1 MMKAILSAALLA
13 VAMPAMV
20 PTAALAQSAPAKP
33 QTLQYLDATLFQPVL
48 ILPAPVAKDMP
59 ANARELAMLHQL
71 IAGAS
76 PQRLKQAY
84 QDAIHEDPAVFNE
97 TLGVDLKKLPATWEL
112 LEIVNHESAVVASI
126 AKDHFHRMRP
136 YSADASLPFCE
147 GKADPAKPAY
157 RSYPSGHSTLGY
169 AVGVALARLLPA
181 KADRIMDRAQDY
193 AMSREYCGAH
203 YASDIQASEVIGTL
217 AATLLLNDPRL
228 ADKVAA
234 ARVELNRI

>member
-1 MMKAILSAALLA
+1 MMKAMLSAALLA
-13 VAMPAMV
+13 MAMPAMV
-20 PTAALAQSAPAKP
+20 PTAALAQNAPVKP
-33 QTLQYLDATLFQPVL
+33 KTLQYLDATLFQPVL
-48 ILPAPVAKDMP
+48 ILPAPMAKDMP

-71 IAGAS
+71 IASAS

-84 QDAIHEDPAVFNE
+84 EDAIHEDPAIFNE

-112 LEIVNHESAVVASI
+112 LDIFNRESAVVAGI

-169 AVGVALARLLPA
+169 AVGVALARLVPA
-181 KADRIMDRAQDY
+181 KADRILDRAQDY

-234 ARVELNRI
+234 AKAELSRS

>member
-1 MMKAILSAALLA
+1 MMKAILSAALLMLA
-13 VAMPAMV
+13 IPDAGMAQ
-20 PTAALAQSAPAKP
+20 AAPKS
-33 QTLQYLDATLFQPVL
+33 LQYLDGALFQPVL
-48 ILPAPVAKDMP
+48 ILPAPVAKDMS
-59 ANARELAMLHQL
+59 ANARELAALRQL
-71 IAGAS
+71 IATAS

-84 QDAIHEDPAVFNE
+84 EDAIHEDPAIFNE
-97 TLGVDLKKLPATWEL
+97 TLGLDLKKLPATWEL
-112 LEIVNHESAVVASI
+112 LEIVNHESAIVASI
-126 AKDHFHRMRP
+126 AKEHFHRMRP

-169 AVGVALARLLPA
+169 AVGVALARLLP
-181 KADRIMDRAQDY
+181 DRAGKIMGRAQDY

-234 ARVELNRI
+234 ARAELSKI

>member
-1 MMKAILSAALLA
+1 MMKAILSAALLSI
-13 VAMPAMV
+13 AMPAMM
-20 PTAALAQSAPAKP
+20 PAAAMAQPAPKS
-33 QTLQYLDATLFQPVL
+33 LQYLDATLFQPVL
-48 ILPAPVAKDMP
+48 ILPAPVAKDMS
-59 ANARELAMLHQL
+59 ANARELAALHQL
-71 IAGAS
+71 IATAS

-84 QDAIHEDPAVFNE
+84 EDAIHEDPAIFNE

-112 LEIVNHESAVVASI
+112 LEIVNHESAIVASI
-126 AKDHFHRMRP
+126 AKEHFHRMRP

-181 KADRIMDRAQDY
+181 KADKILGRAQDY

-203 YASDIQASEVIGTL
+203 YASDIQASEVVGTL

-234 ARVELNRI
+234 AKAELSKI

>member
-1 MMKAILSAALLA
+1 MMKAMLSAALLA

-20 PTAALAQSAPAKP
+20 PTAALAQNAPAKP
-33 QTLQYLDATLFQPVL
+33 KTLQYLDATLFQPVL
-48 ILPAPVAKDMP
+48 ILPAPMAKDMP

-71 IAGAS
+71 IASAS

-84 QDAIHEDPAVFNE
+84 EDAIHEDPAIFNE

-112 LEIVNHESAVVASI
+112 LDIVNRESAVVAGI

-169 AVGVALARLLPA
+169 AVGVALARLVPA
-181 KADRIMDRAQDY
+181 KADRILDRAQDY

-234 ARVELNRI
+234 AKAELSRS